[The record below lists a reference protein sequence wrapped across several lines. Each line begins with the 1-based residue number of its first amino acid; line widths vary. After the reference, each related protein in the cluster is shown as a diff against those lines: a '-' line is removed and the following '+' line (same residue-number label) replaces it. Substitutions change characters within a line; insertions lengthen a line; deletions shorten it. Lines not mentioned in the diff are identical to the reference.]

1 MKPTKTLVDNAQW
14 AEIAA
19 LTRLAFVA
27 GNHSK
32 QAVHTQLYIPEIVH
46 LVTLT
51 AGIGPTFVRKS
62 VYGIVLNYI
71 QSLYSA
77 RSDEEEF
84 SEVLLLIEEFTQ
96 PAILSLFG
104 LARTTSTS
112 EYTDLNP
119 ANDNAFLETQEGLTQ
134 LLIRVME
141 TTAGTK
147 GMFFYLSGCQLI
159 KSFQVC

>member
-1 MKPTKTLVDNAQW
+1 MKPTKTLVENIHW
-14 AEIAA
+14 VEIAA

-32 QAVHTQLYIPEIVH
+32 QAIHTQLYIPEIVH
-46 LVTLT
+46 LVTLI
-51 AGIGPTFVRKS
+51 AGTGPTLVRKS
-62 VYGIVLNYI
+62 VYGIVLNYL

-77 RSDEEEF
+77 RNDDEDT
-84 SEVLLLIEEFTQ
+84 SEVLSLIEEFTQ
-96 PAILSLFG
+96 PSILSLFG
-104 LARTTSTS
+104 LARTNSTS

-119 ANDNAFLETQEGLTQ
+119 ENDKGFLEIQEGLVQ

-147 GMFFYLSGCQLI
+147 GAY
-159 KSFQVC
+159 